1 MSASKKFSKRSAA
14 ILIALGV
21 GLLIWALFYS
31 ASTSSKATVTV
42 KLPELSSQARAGQVA
57 FDANCASC
65 HGKNAAGSEK
75 GPPFINDIY
84 NPGHHPD
91 AAFVSA
97 VQRGVGQHHWPYGNM
112 PPQPQVTEQE
122 IAAIVRYV
130 RELQEA
136 NGIVYH
142 MHQM

>member
-1 MSASKKFSKRSAA
+1 MSASSKNLKR
-14 ILIALGV
+14 LGALGV
-21 GLLIWALFYS
+21 AAGLGLLVWAMFYS
-31 ASTSSKATVTV
+31 VSSNSKSTVSV
-42 KLPELSSQARAGQVA
+42 KLANLSSQARAGQVA

-65 HGKNAAGSEK
+65 HGKNTAGTEK
-75 GPPFINDIY
+75 GPPFVHDIY

-91 AAFVSA
+91 AAFSSA
-97 VQRGVGQHHWPYGNM
+97 VHRGVAQHHWPYGDM
-112 PPQPQVTEQE
+112 PAQPQVTDQE
-122 IAAIVRYV
+122 VADIVRYV